1 MTAPAAPLPVNLLAQ
16 VRYGGENYT
25 WTTLLAGAG
34 LVADLYCF
42 TAEQQIYYHRH
53 ADAEHLL
60 YVVQGSGR
68 IEIGPATHTV
78 RAGDLLCVPPGTYH
92 RIWNP
97 LPEPLL
103 VLQVSSPKPWDA
115 RFGGPHPPTSPADPL
130 PYEGRGRPLE

>member
-1 MTAPAAPLPVNLLAQ
+1 MIAPDAVRPVNLLAQ

-34 LVADLYCF
+34 LTADLYCF
-42 TAEQQIYYHRH
+42 TEAQEVYYHRH
-53 ADAEHLL
+53 AEAEHLL
-60 YVVQGSGR
+60 YVVQGSGQ
-68 IEIGPATHTV
+68 IEIGPVIYTV

-92 RIWNP
+92 RIGNP

-115 RFGGPHPPTSPADPL
+115 RFGGPHPVTT
-130 PYEGRGRPLE
+130 